1 MVYVLDLGLAEE
13 YWDRAV
19 GQHVPLCKDDGFFG
33 TTFFASRHA
42 QKGWTQGRRDDLEA
56 AGYMFVALLQ
66 GTLPWSRSWSLGESD
81 EGSSIV
87 RSRSRCCLWLPSVAT
102 APESSCSTPKAS
114 DSPRNPTA
122 RISRT
127 SSGISSSARA
137 CRMMVSEIG
146 LTGLRQDL

>member
-42 QKGWTQGRRDDLEA
+42 QKGWKQGRRDDMEA

-66 GTLPWSRSWSLGESD
+66 GTLPWSRSWSLSESD
-81 EGSSIV
+81 EGWFEHCAKQKS
-87 RSRSRCCLWLPSVAT
+87 LLPLA
-102 APESSCSTPKAS
+102 AICG
-114 DSPRNPTA
+114 DCPREFLLYLKH
-122 RISRT
+122 
-127 SSGISSSARA
+127 
-137 CRMMVSEIG
+137 CRGLGFSEEP
-146 LTGLRQDL
+146 D